1 MRLLVIG
8 ASGLVGRT
16 VYRLAKECGYWVI
29 GTSTHET
36 ADLETFNLLSDPP
49 ERLGE
54 FLPLNHDTVAVIAV
68 GKTNIAWCSAHRAE
82 AYAINVDLV
91 KRLLIYLTAQGVRTL
106 YYSSD
111 AVFNGKFGNYTE
123 ASYKEPLNI
132 YGKQKAEM
140 EDWLHDNLPSVLVY
154 RLAKLVDVSHHGRH
168 LFSDLYQQY
177 QAEHEI
183 RCIDGLTFNP
193 TYVDDVAVC
202 SLIGLEQRLC
212 GLYNVANS
220 EVFTREQIARL
231 FFHRKNCR
239 IISIPLADWH
249 FREPKALNT
258 TLNTDKF
265 IQKTNYTFKSMYDL
279 TDEFWD
285 NLVV

>member
-82 AYAINVDLV
+82 AYAINVDSM
-91 KRLLIYLTAQGVRTL
+91 KRLLIYLTVHGVRTL

-111 AVFNGKFGNYTE
+111 AVFNGKLGYYTE
-123 ASYKEPLNI
+123 TSLKEPLSV

-140 EDWLHDNLPSVLVY
+140 EDWLSSNLPGVLVY
-154 RLAKLVDVSHHGRH
+154 RLAKLVDSSQNR
-168 LFSDLYQQY
+168 
-177 QAEHEI
+177 
-183 RCIDGLTFNP
+183 
-193 TYVDDVAVC
+193 
-202 SLIGLEQRLC
+202 
-212 GLYNVANS
+212 
-220 EVFTREQIARL
+220 
-231 FFHRKNCR
+231 
-239 IISIPLADWH
+239 
-249 FREPKALNT
+249 
-258 TLNTDKF
+258 
-265 IQKTNYTFKSMYDL
+265 
-279 TDEFWD
+279 
-285 NLVV
+285 